1 METITF
7 TPTQFHLLS
16 LIASSMGLT
25 VEEYIAENLTRL
37 FKALADLKGITPA
50 PLVVAEQVTVIP
62 PAGITAHA
70 APAPAAPVRKS
81 APTTGLLELF
91 GGEDDDADPAA
102 ADADTIIHP

>member
-16 LIASSMGLT
+16 LIARSMGLT

-37 FKALADLKGITPA
+37 FKALADLKGISPA
-50 PLVVAEQVTVIP
+50 PLVEAEQVTVIP

-70 APAPAAPVRKS
+70 APAAAPVRKS

-91 GGEDDDADPAA
+91 GGDEEDGNPADT
-102 ADADTIIHP
+102 DTIIHP